1 MISTGPDGNAVTHD
15 VIHFSR
21 RGSPPSDYLTPLVG
35 GPLTRLSTYIVIR
48 YISAVILMTGTSPFT
63 LVLSDDL
70 SVKSAQVLLDQ
81 LRDAVANHSTV
92 ALDMTAVSQADVTT
106 IQTILSA
113 RAKALSL
120 GKSLT
125 LSAAP
130 GPKVMSVLEAGG
142 FLNPA
147 QPEARFWTQFH

>member
-1 MISTGPDGNAVTHD
+1 
-15 VIHFSR
+15 
-21 RGSPPSDYLTPLVG
+21 
-35 GPLTRLSTYIVIR
+35 
-48 YISAVILMTGTSPFT
+48 MTGTSPFT

-81 LRDAVANHSTV
+81 LRDAVANHAAV
-92 ALDMTAVSQADVTT
+92 ALDMTAVTHADITT

-113 RAKALSL
+113 RAKARAL

-125 LSAAP
+125 LGAAP